1 MSVQKTP
8 DQRSGIN
15 EDAIHWEED
24 LKPFARLPR
33 EPSQTPKQRVPAL
46 IPGLISLVLVL
57 AACALVAKFIND
69 NRPALS
75 SISIGPTAT
84 FAIMMPTATEF
95 VPPTATPYAAPTD
108 TPIPQPTPAPGTSND
123 PIAIGATIKIVDTG
137 PNGLNFR
144 KSPARAAEK
153 IRALPEGTL
162 YEVVGGPQSADGLTW
177 WQLKDP
183 TDGTTGWGAADYM
196 RAVPKQ

>member
-8 DQRSGIN
+8 DRRGGTD

-24 LKPFARLPR
+24 LKPFTRLPR
-33 EPSQTPKQRVPAL
+33 EPRREPKQRIPAL
-46 IPGLISLVLVL
+46 IPGLISLVVVVVACGL
-57 AACALVAKFIND
+57 AAKFVND

-75 SISIGPTAT
+75 NISIAPTAT
-84 FAIMMPTATEF
+84 FAIITPTVTEY

-108 TPIPQPTPAPGTSND
+108 TPVPQPTAQPGVSND
-123 PIAIGATIKIVDTG
+123 PIAVGATIKIVDTG
-137 PNGLNFR
+137 PSGLNFR
-144 KSPARAAEK
+144 KEPSRAAEK
-153 IRALPEGTL
+153 IRSLPEGNL

-183 TDGTTGWGAADYM
+183 TDGQTGWGAADYM
-196 RAVPKQ
+196 RVVPQQ